1 MKRLRDSFNEISA
14 RTAAIA
20 AIRPEQKLLL
30 AIIYSRGHDHSQ
42 SLVREAIA
50 LNLDVMEMVAS
61 HFLLDS
67 SRRCPGLAKEV
78 LADLWKCKEEEEEE
92 EEEELERVINLNT
105 GGPVCDMLESIE
117 ADKRYEYDMLQYQT
131 DDEVAAQ
138 DAGILAAQ
146 QQYADWEEEEALE
159 NQQEQAALTEMEA
172 IAAAAAAA
180 AESEDAAALIAAEE
194 SATLAAQ
201 QQYAQWEEQQELERD
216 INLNTGGPVC
226 DMLESIGPCLL

>member
-1 MKRLRDSFNEISA
+1 
-14 RTAAIA
+14 
-20 AIRPEQKLLL
+20 
-30 AIIYSRGHDHSQ
+30 
-42 SLVREAIA
+42 VREAIA

-61 HFLLDS
+61 HLDS